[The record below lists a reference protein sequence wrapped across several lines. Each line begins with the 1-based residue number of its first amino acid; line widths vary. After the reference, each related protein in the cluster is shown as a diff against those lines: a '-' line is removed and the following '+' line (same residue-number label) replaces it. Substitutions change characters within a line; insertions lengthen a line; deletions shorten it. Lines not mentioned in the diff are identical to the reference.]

1 MTNNQ
6 PDSAQF
12 STLLPADQYYG
23 TSHEPRRT
31 TRTYSWSHRNNNNN
45 TNGGS
50 SNTHDIGGTNITNSL
65 NNFHFN
71 PQELDSTINKQN
83 LDQEEDSSFVQH
95 QRNRRLSHDEKPI
108 QARKFLLPVEETIRL
123 VLEQEDTNGDFQIS
137 ITDSGPKLLSVG
149 TVSSN
154 GYKKFDIRGQY
165 MISNLLQELALA
177 SSYGRKHIVL
187 DEGRL
192 TENPVDRLS
201 RMIKTTFWP
210 SLTRRID
217 EAGLLTILTDPKD
230 RSSTQARRIYVPH
243 GEAEILAY
251 YQQVASQHPQIK
263 LIVEELPKLSDITPS
278 FVRSLND
285 RPGILAL
292 AMKKV
297 QVGPGHHQLQAIPF
311 VVPGARFNELYNWD
325 SYFISIG
332 LLIDDHLELA
342 QGIVEH
348 FVFEI
353 NHYGKIL
360 NGNRSYYLCRSQPP
374 FLTDFALQV
383 YSRLHPLQI
392 TENKIWLA
400 KVIKAAIKEY
410 HTVWMAKPRLEPRTG
425 LSRYRPDGIGV
436 PPETESSHFTHVLQP
451 YAQKHSMSVNEFIDA
466 YNQEKV
472 HEPELDEYFT
482 HDRAVRE
489 SGHDTTYRFEG
500 VCADLVTIDL
510 NSLLYKYEIDIATCI
525 RDVFDD
531 RLELD
536 EEFEFSSFPFG
547 EELPYSEYFDHSQP
561 SPPPPPHQQHVPID
575 QKVQSSK
582 EWFDR
587 AKRRKQLI
595 DHFLWNPGKSLFFD
609 FNAKEFKQSNYESVT
624 AFWSLWAG
632 LASQEQ
638 AEKLVKTSLTKF
650 EVPGGLVA
658 CTEASRGEI
667 SLVRPNRQW
676 DYPAAWAPHQILAWV
691 GLERYGFTQESQRTA
706 YRWLY
711 MMTKAFVDYN
721 GVVPEKYD
729 AIALNHLV
737 HAEYG
742 NQGVD
747 FKMVPREGFGW
758 CNTSYQL
765 GLKFLNDFQRRALG
779 VLVHPD
785 ELFLLAKPRLP
796 TL

>member
-1 MTNNQ
+1 MITDN
-6 PDSAQF
+6 PSDSPQ
-12 STLLPADQYYG
+12 STTFLPADQYYG
-23 TSHEPRRT
+23 TSHESRRT

-45 TNGGS
+45 NNDSTNENNIA
-50 SNTHDIGGTNITNSL
+50 NTLD
-65 NNFHFN
+65 NFHLN
-71 PQELDSTINKQN
+71 PNDLDSSITQQN
-83 LDQEEDSSFVQH
+83 LNQEQDSSSSFVQH
-95 QRNRRLSHDEKPI
+95 HRNRRLSHDEKPI
-108 QARKFLLPVEETIRL
+108 RARKFLLPVEETIRL

-230 RSSTQARRIYVPH
+230 RSSTQGRRIYVPH
-243 GEAEILAY
+243 GEEEILIY
-251 YQQVASQHPQIK
+251 YKKIASQHPK
-263 LIVEELPKLSDITPS
+263 LELIVEELPNLPEISPS

-297 QVGPGHHQLQAIPF
+297 QGQLQAIPF

-332 LLIDDHLELA
+332 LLIDDCLELA

-353 NHYGKIL
+353 THYGKIL

-392 TENKIWLA
+392 TENKVWLA
-400 KVIKAAIKEY
+400 RVIKAAIKEY

-425 LSRYRPDGIGV
+425 LSRYRPAGVGV

-451 YAQKHSMSVNEFIDA
+451 YAQKHSISVNEFIDA
-466 YNQEKV
+466 YNQEKI
-472 HEPELDEYFT
+472 HEPELDEYFL

-536 EEFEFSSFPFG
+536 EDFEFSRFPFG
-547 EELPYSEYFDHSQP
+547 EEVPYVPSDHAQGQS
-561 SPPPPPHQQHVPID
+561 HFN
-575 QKVQSSK
+575 QKIQSSK
-582 EWFDR
+582 EWFER

-595 DHFLWNPGKSLFFD
+595 DHFLWNPGKSLFYD
-609 FNAKEFKQSNYESVT
+609 FNAKDFKQSSYESVT

-638 AEKLVKTSLTKF
+638 AEKLVVNSLSKF

-785 ELFLLAKPRLP
+785 ELFHLSKPPPP
-796 TL
+796 THSRFK

>member
-6 PDSAQF
+6 PDSSQF

-31 TRTYSWSHRNNNNN
+31 TRTYSWSHRHNNNGAGNN
-45 TNGGS
+45 A
-50 SNTHDIGGTNITNSL
+50 HDMNPNNVANIL
-65 NNFHFN
+65 DNFHFN
-71 PQELDSTINKQN
+71 SQELDSSITKQN
-83 LDQEEDSSFVQH
+83 LNQEEDSSFVQH

-217 EAGLLTILTDPKD
+217 EAGLLTILNDPKD

-243 GEAEILAY
+243 GEEDIFNY
-251 YQQVASQHPQIK
+251 YKQIANQHPQLE
-263 LIVEELPKLSDITPS
+263 LIVEMLPNRSDITPS

-292 AMKKV
+292 AMKNI
-297 QVGPGHHQLQAIPF
+297 QAGSGHQQLQAIPF

-332 LLIDDHLELA
+332 LLIDDYLELA

-360 NGNRSYYLCRSQPP
+360 NGNRSYYLSRSQPP

-383 YSRLHPLQI
+383 YSRLHPLEI

-472 HEPELDEYFT
+472 HEPELDEYFL

-547 EELPYSEYFDHSQP
+547 EELPHSQP
-561 SPPPPPHQQHVPID
+561 DFTEPPQHRHVN

-609 FNAKEFKQSNYESVT
+609 FNAKEFKQTTYESVT
-624 AFWSLWAG
+624 ALWTLWAG

-638 AEKLVKTSLTKF
+638 AEKLVAHSLTKF

-785 ELFLLAKPRLP
+785 ELFLLSKPPPHTQPVRHLQH
-796 TL
+796 